1 MGKIALKVNIA
12 GREYPLNI
20 SEEEKGRVE
29 LAVKQISDS
38 IEFLK
43 KNYAVKD
50 AQDLLA
56 MASLQLIAKKNSSGT
71 SDTSNQ
77 QELNELSLILNNISE
92 DLKSLL

>member
-1 MGKIALKVNIA
+1 MGKIALKLNIA

-29 LAVKQISDS
+29 FAVKQISDS

-77 QELNELSLILNNISE
+77 QELDELSLILNNVSE

>member
-29 LAVKQISDS
+29 FAVKQISDS

-77 QELNELSLILNNISE
+77 QELDELSLILNNVSE

>member
-29 LAVKQISDS
+29 FAVKQISDS

-77 QELNELSLILNNISE
+77 QDLDELSLILNNVSE

>member
-77 QELNELSLILNNISE
+77 QELDELSLILNNVSE